1 MIFLSLLVFTKEG
14 TMNDDR
20 LATLET
26 RIISG
31 GLRIL
36 SIITFLAFMGW
47 ALLHLV
53 KMFSA

>member
-1 MIFLSLLVFTKEG
+1 VT
-14 TMNDDR
+14 TMSDDR
-20 LATLET
+20 LLTLEV

-47 ALLHLV
+47 ALLHLA
-53 KMFSA
+53 KMFGA